1 MTSLTRI
8 RVELKWL
15 SHGSQISHHRLRTL
29 YKAPTACKYNVLRLC
44 AGPAR
49 QQRYRVSMFSLKC
62 DVKREVTDG
71 LSEISNEIPFLS
83 SDFLYCVFTLTKFY
97 TIQILAIVNSEMK
110 PHKYLVRSRLWP
122 VCDAV
127 TMRWTFRFCSPGSW
141 SFRRGSMRGLV
152 STSPP
157 SSLDT
162 LAASGLTGSAAT
174 PSAPGHLVHQH
185 AITRM

>member
-1 MTSLTRI
+1 MWC
-8 RVELKWL
+8 E
-15 SHGSQISHHRLRTL
+15 
-29 YKAPTACKYNVLRLC
+29 
-44 AGPAR
+44 
-49 QQRYRVSMFSLKC
+49 
-62 DVKREVTDG
+62 KRSDG
-71 LSEISNEIPFLS
+71 GVIWNFKRNSIS

-162 LAASGLTGSAAT
+162 LAASGLTGRRCRHPQCPWSPDSPARHHKDVNFFNGKE
-174 PSAPGHLVHQH
+174 SRDYFSSSLWSLL
-185 AITRM
+185 